1 MRVSTFTWRGAALA
15 GLALTGCGGLDLR
28 LVDGEVTLD
37 ARLNPA
43 PCVVGATDLDFELRT
58 PLGWERVAL
67 EDADPE
73 APMVE
78 ALAQTLRESPWL
90 TVPVR
95 VRFRSEVRVW
105 GDHAARYAR
114 LLAIR
119 PEAEAD

>member
-1 MRVSTFTWRGAALA
+1 MRVSTFAGRTATVAISLA
-15 GLALTGCGGLDLR
+15 GCGGLDLR
-28 LVDGEVTLD
+28 LIDGEATLD

-43 PCVVGATDLDFELRT
+43 PCVVGASELNFELRT

-73 APMVE
+73 VPMVE
-78 ALAQTLRESPWL
+78 ALARTLGDQPWA

-119 PEAEAD
+119 PEPE